1 MKKYKIR
8 FYGFGIFGTT
18 EMLFNTEPTIE
29 MLEDTLALHMNKGLA
44 KIESDTFY
52 SGTRFTLAYE
62 EIFDEVK
69 KEKELILG
77 SWVWTINN
85 N

>member
-18 EMLFNTEPTIE
+18 EMPFNTEPTIE
-29 MLEDTLALHMNKGLA
+29 MIEDTLALQMNEGLA

-52 SGTRFTLAYE
+52 SGTRFTITYE
-62 EIFDEVK
+62 EDSNYIK
-69 KEKELILG
+69 KEKENILG
-77 SWVWTINN
+77 SWV
-85 N
+85 

>member
-18 EMLFNTEPTIE
+18 EMPFNTEPTIE
-29 MLEDTLALHMNKGLA
+29 MIEDTLALQMNEGLA

-52 SGTRFTLAYE
+52 SGARFTITYE
-62 EIFDEVK
+62 EDSNNIK
-69 KEKELILG
+69 KEKENILG
-77 SWVWTINN
+77 TWV
-85 N
+85 

>member
-18 EMLFNTEPTIE
+18 EMPFNTEPTIE
-29 MLEDTLALHMNKGLA
+29 MIEDTLVLHMNEGLA

-52 SGTRFTLAYE
+52 SATRFTITYE
-62 EIFDEVK
+62 EDFNNTK
-69 KEKELILG
+69 KEKESILG
-77 SWVWTINN
+77 TWI
-85 N
+85 

>member
-1 MKKYKIR
+1 MKKYKVR
-8 FYGFGIFGTT
+8 FYGFGIAGTT
-18 EMLFNTEPTIE
+18 EMPFNTEPTIE
-29 MLEDTLALHMNKGLA
+29 MIEDTLALHMNKGLV

-52 SGTRFTLAYE
+52 SGTRFTIAYE

-77 SWVWTINN
+77 SWV
-85 N
+85 

>member
-18 EMLFNTEPTIE
+18 EMLFNTEPSIE
-29 MLEDTLALHMNKGLA
+29 MLEDTLALHMNKGIA
-44 KIESDTFY
+44 KIESDTFF
-52 SGTRFTLAYE
+52 SGTRFTIAYE

-77 SWVWTINN
+77 SWV
-85 N
+85 

>member
-29 MLEDTLALHMNKGLA
+29 MLEDTLALHMDKGLA

-77 SWVWTINN
+77 SWV
-85 N
+85 

>member
-18 EMLFNTEPTIE
+18 EMPFNTEPSIE
-29 MLEDTLALHMNKGLA
+29 MLEDTLALHMNEGLA

-52 SGTRFTLAYE
+52 SDTRFTITYE
-62 EIFDEVK
+62 EDSNNIK
-69 KEKELILG
+69 KEKENILG
-77 SWVWTINN
+77 TWI
-85 N
+85 

>member
-18 EMLFNTEPTIE
+18 EMPFNTEPTIE
-29 MLEDTLALHMNKGLA
+29 MIEDTLALQMNEGLA

-52 SGTRFTLAYE
+52 SGTRFTITYE
-62 EIFDEVK
+62 EDSNNKK
-69 KEKELILG
+69 KEKENILG
-77 SWVWTINN
+77 SCV
-85 N
+85 

>member
-18 EMLFNTEPTIE
+18 EMLFNTEPSIE
-29 MLEDTLALHMNKGLA
+29 MLEDTLALHMDKGLA

-69 KEKELILG
+69 EEKELILG

>member
-18 EMLFNTEPTIE
+18 EMPFNTEPTIE
-29 MLEDTLALHMNKGLA
+29 MIEDTLALQMNEGLA

-52 SGTRFTLAYE
+52 SGTRFTNTYE
-62 EIFDEVK
+62 EDSNNIK
-69 KEKELILG
+69 KEKENILG
-77 SWVWTINN
+77 SWV
-85 N
+85 

>member
-18 EMLFNTEPTIE
+18 EMLFNTEPSIE
-29 MLEDTLALHMNKGLA
+29 MLEDTLVLHMNKGIA
-44 KIESDTFY
+44 KIESDTFF
-52 SGTRFTLAYE
+52 SGTRFTIAYE

-77 SWVWTINN
+77 SWV
-85 N
+85 

>member
-8 FYGFGIFGTT
+8 FYGFGIAGTT
-18 EMLFNTEPTIE
+18 EMLFNTEPSIE
-29 MLEDTLALHMNKGLA
+29 MLEDTLALHMDKGLA

-62 EIFDEVK
+62 EIFDETK

-77 SWVWTINN
+77 SWV
-85 N
+85 

>member
-29 MLEDTLALHMNKGLA
+29 MLEDTLALHMDKGLA
-44 KIESDTFY
+44 KIEPDTFY
-52 SGTRFTLAYE
+52 SDTRFSIIYE

-77 SWVWTINN
+77 SWV
-85 N
+85 

>member
-18 EMLFNTEPTIE
+18 EMLFNTEPSIE
-29 MLEDTLALHMNKGLA
+29 MLEDTLALHMDKGLA

-52 SGTRFTLAYE
+52 SGTRFTIAYE

-77 SWVWTINN
+77 SWV
-85 N
+85 

>member
-29 MLEDTLALHMNKGLA
+29 MLEDTLALHMDKGLA

-52 SGTRFTLAYE
+52 SGTRFTIAYE

-77 SWVWTINN
+77 SWVWIINN
-85 N
+85 S

>member
-18 EMLFNTEPTIE
+18 EMLFNTEPSIE
-29 MLEDTLALHMNKGLA
+29 MLEDTLALNMDSGIA
-44 KIESDTFY
+44 KIESDTFF
-52 SGTRFTLAYE
+52 SDTRFTIAYE

-69 KEKELILG
+69 KEKENILG
-77 SWVWTINN
+77 SWV
-85 N
+85 

>member
-18 EMLFNTEPTIE
+18 EMLFNIEPSIE
-29 MLEDTLALHMNKGLA
+29 MLEDTLALHMNKGIA
-44 KIESDTFY
+44 KIESDTFF
-52 SGTRFTLAYE
+52 SGTRFTIAYE

-77 SWVWTINN
+77 SWV
-85 N
+85 

>member
-18 EMLFNTEPTIE
+18 EMPFNTEPTIE
-29 MLEDTLALHMNKGLA
+29 MIEDTLALQMNEGLA

-52 SGTRFTLAYE
+52 SATRFTITYE
-62 EIFDEVK
+62 EDFNNTK
-69 KEKELILG
+69 KEKENILG
-77 SWVWTINN
+77 TWV
-85 N
+85 

>member
-18 EMLFNTEPTIE
+18 EMPFNTEPSIE
-29 MLEDTLALHMNKGLA
+29 MLEDTLALHMDKGLA

-52 SGTRFTLAYE
+52 SGTRFTIAYE

-69 KEKELILG
+69 KEKENILG

>member
-18 EMLFNTEPTIE
+18 EMLFNTEPSIE
-29 MLEDTLALHMNKGLA
+29 MLEDTLALHMNEGLA

-52 SGTRFTLAYE
+52 SDTRFTITYE
-62 EIFDEVK
+62 EDSNNIK
-69 KEKELILG
+69 KEKENILG
-77 SWVWTINN
+77 TWI
-85 N
+85 

>member
-18 EMLFNTEPTIE
+18 EMSFNTEPTIE
-29 MLEDTLALHMNKGLA
+29 MIEDLLALHMSKGLA

-52 SGTRFTLAYE
+52 SATRFTITYE
-62 EIFDEVK
+62 EIFDEIK

-77 SWVWTINN
+77 SWV
-85 N
+85 

>member
-18 EMLFNTEPTIE
+18 EMLFNTEPSIE
-29 MLEDTLALHMNKGLA
+29 MLEDTLALHMDKGLA

-52 SGTRFTLAYE
+52 SGTRFTLAFE

-77 SWVWTINN
+77 SWV
-85 N
+85 

>member
-18 EMLFNTEPTIE
+18 EMLFNTEPSIE
-29 MLEDTLALHMNKGLA
+29 MLEDTLALHMNKGIA
-44 KIESDTFY
+44 KIESDTFF
-52 SGTRFTLAYE
+52 SGTRFTIAYE

-69 KEKELILG
+69 KEKENIFG
-77 SWVWTINN
+77 SWV
-85 N
+85 

>member
-62 EIFDEVK
+62 EIFDNVK

-77 SWVWTINN
+77 SWV
-85 N
+85 

>member
-18 EMLFNTEPTIE
+18 EMPFNTEPTIE
-29 MLEDTLALHMNKGLA
+29 MIEDTLALHMNEGLA

-52 SGTRFTLAYE
+52 SVTRFTITYE
-62 EIFDEVK
+62 EDFNNTK
-69 KEKELILG
+69 KEKENILG
-77 SWVWTINN
+77 TWV
-85 N
+85 

>member
-29 MLEDTLALHMNKGLA
+29 MLEDTLALHMNEGLA

-52 SGTRFTLAYE
+52 SDTRFTITYE
-62 EIFDEVK
+62 VDSNNIK
-69 KEKELILG
+69 KEKENILG
-77 SWVWTINN
+77 TWV
-85 N
+85 

>member
-18 EMLFNTEPTIE
+18 EMPFNTEPTIE
-29 MLEDTLALHMNKGLA
+29 MIEDTLVLHMNEGLA

-52 SGTRFTLAYE
+52 SATRFTITYE
-62 EIFDEVK
+62 EDFNNTK
-69 KEKELILG
+69 KEKESILG
-77 SWVWTINN
+77 TWV
-85 N
+85 

>member
-8 FYGFGIFGTT
+8 FYGFGILGTT

-29 MLEDTLALHMNKGLA
+29 MLEDTLALHMDKGLA

-62 EIFDEVK
+62 EIFDETK
-69 KEKELILG
+69 KEKELVLG
-77 SWVWTINN
+77 SWV
-85 N
+85 

>member
-18 EMLFNTEPTIE
+18 EMLFNTEPSIE
-29 MLEDTLALHMNKGLA
+29 MIKDTLTSHMDKASA

-52 SGTRFTLAYE
+52 SGTTTTITYE
-62 EIFDEVK
+62 EDSNNIK
-69 KEKELILG
+69 KEKENILDT
-77 SWVWTINN
+77 WV
-85 N
+85 